1 MLLKYPNWCCRC
13 SYFLDC
19 NIILFFSQQFCDLPL
34 RIATTVQ
41 NGLELKKKRRTKKTK
56 NKMNKSE
63 WTQKRNSNRNRM
75 YELYI
80 MNWKYSIILLKGA
93 RTYQR
98 RMPARN
104 HQICKNKL
112 CCFFTQNCSVKIDDT
127 YKKGPMRRSI
137 ANTNRFK
144 ATDYINTTELHI
156 YDVQVSN
163 YAELDLL
170 LTYRGIKMICVLS

>member
-1 MLLKYPNWCCRC
+1 
-13 SYFLDC
+13 
-19 NIILFFSQQFCDLPL
+19 
-34 RIATTVQ
+34 
-41 NGLELKKKRRTKKTK
+41 
-56 NKMNKSE
+56 
-63 WTQKRNSNRNRM
+63 M
-75 YELYI
+75 YELYL
-80 MNWKYSIILLKGA
+80 MNRKYSIILLKGA

-112 CCFFTQNCSVKIDDT
+112 CCFFAQNCSVKIDDMCRI
-127 YKKGPMRRSI
+127 GQMRRSM

-170 LTYRGIKMICVLS
+170 VDKQRYKDDVCPLLDDQRSKVRLIWKMHTLYVTNAKDLISKELRESERAREREMCRQKEKERKRERERERERICRWRMER